1 MTNIATVIELAKNSP
16 DGFTVKDVKKQI
28 KGVIPNSLYALMW
41 KLKRDKIL
49 SHDKV
54 TGKYT
59 LVGDPSAIKS
69 TRVNKSKKPKT
80 RLQSAETVQSLP
92 SKGSYEREIR
102 ELGHKVHA
110 LRTHV
115 TRLEGQYHDS
125 LAIIR
130 YLEDKLFKAI
140 QFDARNG
147 SNS

>member
-1 MTNIATVIELAKNSP
+1 MTNIAKVIELAKNSP

-49 SHDKV
+49 SHDKM

-69 TRVNKSKKPKT
+69 TRVYKSKKPKT
-80 RLQSAETVQSLP
+80 RLQSAETALP

-110 LRTHV
+110 LKTHV
-115 TRLEGQYHDS
+115 MRLEGQHHDA